1 MKELVH
7 SEGDGVLAEA
17 AQGGCGFSFSGD
29 IQDPP
34 GCLPVQP
41 EAGGLLCREA
51 GLDDLWRYLPAPI
64 IL

>member
-7 SEGDGVLAEA
+7 SGGDGVLAEA
-17 AQGGCGFSFSGD
+17 AQGGCGLSSGD
-29 IQDPP
+29 IQELP

-41 EAGGLLCREA
+41 AVGGLLCWGV
-51 GLDDLWRYLPAPI
+51 GLDDLWRSLSAPS